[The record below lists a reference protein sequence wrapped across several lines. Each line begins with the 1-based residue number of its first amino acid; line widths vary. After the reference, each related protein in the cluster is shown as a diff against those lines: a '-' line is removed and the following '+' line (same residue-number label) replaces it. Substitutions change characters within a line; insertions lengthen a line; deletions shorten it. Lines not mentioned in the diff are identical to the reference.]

1 MSTTFRWFVT
11 ATAITEISSA
21 ALRPTIAP
29 PSTTPVAGSER
40 IFTKPRVSPL
50 ISDFGFAENG
60 TFVTRSLRPA
70 ANASA
75 SATPTSAISGS
86 VKIACAALS

>member
-1 MSTTFRWFVT
+1 MT
-11 ATAITEISSA
+11 ATATTLISSA
-21 ALRPTIAP
+21 APRPTIAP

-40 IFTKPRVSPL
+40 IFTKPRGSPS
-50 ISDFGFAENG
+50 ISALALAENG

-70 ANASA
+70 AKASA

-86 VKIACAALS
+86 VKMADAALS